1 MVIELLW
8 GRSLRWRYQWKK
20 LSQSLWHDSTSQYS
34 GCYLRPKAKLLRR
47 VWAEC
52 YPHGLA
58 KKDLK
63 IWNEDSAE
71 NTHILWMGKNH
82 SLYSRPPVWLV
93 WIQVLC
99 LCLINNIC
107 NCLAESKPFKQKV
120 SRSVSDTSPP
130 PQRSMWVFYGHGL
143 RMIILTLFTKYLPA
157 AFGGLVGLCTGSSFL
172 SAAELVYFFTLRC
185 ALPICRKKR
194 QVRKRDH

>member
-34 GCYLRPKAKLLRR
+34 GCYLRPKAILLRR

-52 YPHGLA
+52 YPNGLA

-107 NCLAESKPFKQKV
+107 NCLAESKPVKQKV

-130 PQRSMWVFYGHGL
+130 P
-143 RMIILTLFTKYLPA
+143 TKD
-157 AFGGLVGLCTGSSFL
+157 VSFL
-172 SAAELVYFFTLRC
+172 RTWPTNDNTNSIYQISSSRFRWPCWPLYWIEFLECGWARLLLHPTLC
-185 ALPICRKKR
+185 PAHLQKEETGA
-194 QVRKRDH
+194 